1 MDDSL
6 KKPASFDPARF
17 RMGGTK
23 SAEPTVHKV
32 LTAVPT
38 GKPGKQQ
45 FVRTHP
51 DVEWRTECGL
61 LKLEGDERPYIVDR
75 EAAQYVALDVK
86 HVQLRLGIDRQGNLF
101 LWPVPL
107 PATDIAEN
115 AWNLSQRQIADLAE
129 RRWVRMTSNRTI
141 GAYEAFEAGGEIPE
155 PTWPELT
162 FAEILE
168 IAFGHGH
175 VIDDRDHP
183 ALRTLRGEL

>member
-1 MDDSL
+1 MDGSP

-17 RMGGTK
+17 RMST
-23 SAEPTVHKV
+23 SSSQDPVAQKV
-32 LTAVPT
+32 VTLVRVS
-38 GKPGKQQ
+38 KPANQQ
-45 FVRTHP
+45 FVRTRTG
-51 DVEWRTECGL
+51 DDWRTECAVVHL
-61 LKLEGDERPYIVDR
+61 AGDDRPFIVDPS
-75 EAAQYVALDVK
+75 VAHLVAHDMK

-107 PATDIAEN
+107 PPAEGAEN
-115 AWNLSQRQIADLAE
+115 PWNQSQRQIADLAE

-141 GAYEAFEAGGEIPE
+141 GAYEAYEASAEIPE

-175 VIDDRDHP
+175 VIDDRDHH

>member
-1 MDDSL
+1 MNDTP

-17 RMGGTK
+17 RMST
-23 SAEPTVHKV
+23 SSSRDPVARKV
-32 LTAVPT
+32 VTLVRV
-38 GKPGKQQ
+38 GKAANQQ
-45 FVRTHP
+45 FVRTRAG
-51 DVEWRTECGL
+51 DEWRTECAIVHL
-61 LKLEGDERPYIVDR
+61 AGDDRPYIVDPS
-75 EAAQYVALDVK
+75 VAHLVVHDMK

-101 LWPVPL
+101 LWPIPL
-107 PATDIAEN
+107 PPAEGSEN
-115 AWNLSQRQIADLAE
+115 LWNQSQRQIADLAE
-129 RRWVRMTSNRTI
+129 TRWVRMMSNTAI
-141 GAYEAFEAGGEIPE
+141 GAYEALEAGGEIPE

>member
-1 MDDSL
+1 MDDTP

-17 RMGGTK
+17 RMGATT
-23 SAEPTVHKV
+23 SSEPPVQKV

-38 GKPGKQQ
+38 SKPAKQQ
-45 FVRTHP
+45 FVRTR
-51 DVEWRTECGL
+51 VGNEWCAECAIV
-61 LKLEGDERPYIVDR
+61 KLEGDERSYLVDPS
-75 EAAQYVALDVK
+75 VAHLVAHDMK
-86 HVQLRLGIDRQGNLF
+86 LVQLRLGIDRQGNLF

-107 PATDIAEN
+107 PPTEGAEN
-115 AWNLSQRQIADLAE
+115 TWNQSQRQIADLAE
-129 RRWVRMTSNRTI
+129 KRWIRMTSNRSI
-141 GAYEAFEAGGEIPE
+141 GAYEAFEAAGEIPE
-155 PTWPELT
+155 PIWPELS